1 MKKRLA
7 IISTIL
13 SVSVLCA
20 CNLPEGRNPT
30 GLPADAT
37 STQIVSTLAALTQ
50 SVQPTPLASLTLSA
64 SATVSQPTFTPSP
77 TLTLTL
83 TPALS
88 PTPTITPIPKPG
100 TIAGGIHGYPY
111 GSIPRLAIV
120 ASEQEPP
127 YNYSYVVT
135 TSGDT
140 YYSIG
145 GVYVVPGQW
154 RVVAYDPSG
163 HAGGCTATVTVISE
177 QTVTCDITDWSGSY
191 PAKPAGVPDP

>member
-1 MKKRLA
+1 L
-7 IISTIL
+7 
-13 SVSVLCA
+13 
-20 CNLPEGRNPT
+20 
-30 GLPADAT
+30 
-37 STQIVSTLAALTQ
+37 
-50 SVQPTPLASLTLSA
+50 
-64 SATVSQPTFTPSP
+64 P
-77 TLTLTL
+77 TL
-83 TPALS
+83 
-88 PTPTITPIPKPG
+88 TITPIPKPG

-111 GSIPRLAIV
+111 GGIPRLAIV

-140 YYSIG
+140 YYSISG
-145 GVYVVPGQW
+145 QYVVPGKW

-191 PAKPAGVPDP
+191 PAKPSGVPDP